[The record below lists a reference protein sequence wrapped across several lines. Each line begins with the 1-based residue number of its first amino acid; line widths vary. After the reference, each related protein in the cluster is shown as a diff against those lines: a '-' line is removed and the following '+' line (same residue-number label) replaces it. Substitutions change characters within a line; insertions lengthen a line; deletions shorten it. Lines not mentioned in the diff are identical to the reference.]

1 MEFITFAKGEMNF
14 SDQLFKM
21 IKGISSVIQQ
31 KRSNLIILDTFLCD
45 YDKDYYTPISN
56 IFNLQE
62 INVYLKKYN
71 ITLIDKHNFQFELLK
86 VEYGTKEEN
95 IDITQEIK
103 EKFYENKKL
112 FIDKT
117 LVFNSLK
124 GDPCFNTVKRVWI
137 SYNLNGCIYKDE
149 YSEVLQK
156 NIDYTNENYKYFN
169 SSIILNNNQDIF
181 QDILIHLV
189 YSKKFYDL
197 STSILSKQNI
207 TNKVNIIHLI
217 IEDESVQIL
226 TKRKNFLLQNFKEK
240 LSNKYIQLIKD
251 HIQKT
256 DTTII
261 LTKSLI
267 KNPVID
273 FLNQNNYN
281 YFIPRKHFEY
291 SELNAIADFIHSKK
305 CNNVFIGNF
314 NYNTMNGSSL
324 SYYIKNTINTNVIY
338 KSIDFDQI

>member
-1 MEFITFAKGEMNF
+1 MEFITFAKREIYF

-31 KRSNLIILDTFLCD
+31 KGSNLIVLDTFLCD
-45 YDKDYYTPISN
+45 YDKNYYTPISN

-86 VEYGTKEEN
+86 VEYGTSENN

-112 FIDKT
+112 FINKT

-124 GDPCFNTVKRVWI
+124 GDPCFNTIKKVWI
-137 SYNLNGCIYKDE
+137 SYNLNGCIYNDE
-149 YSEVLQK
+149 YSEVLHK
-156 NIDYTNENYKYFN
+156 NIDYTNENYKYVVGVPN
-169 SSIILNNNQDIF
+169 KNENIF
-181 QDILIHLV
+181 QDILSCLI
-189 YSKKFYDL
+189 YNRKFYDL
-197 STSILSKQNI
+197 SASILSKQNI
-207 TNKVNIIHLI
+207 TNKVNVIHLI

-226 TKRKNFLLQNFKEK
+226 TKRKNLLLQNFKAK

-251 HIQKT
+251 HIQKS

-261 LTKSLI
+261 LTKSLTQ
-267 KNPVID
+267 NPVIE

-281 YFIPRKHFEY
+281 NFIARKHFEH

-324 SYYIKNTINTNVIY
+324 TYYIKNTINSNITY
-338 KSIDFDQI
+338 KSIDLDQI